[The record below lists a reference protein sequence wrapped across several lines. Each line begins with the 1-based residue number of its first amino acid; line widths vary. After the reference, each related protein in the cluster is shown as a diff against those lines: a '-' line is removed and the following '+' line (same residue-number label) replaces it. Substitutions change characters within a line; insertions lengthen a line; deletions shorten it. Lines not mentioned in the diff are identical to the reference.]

1 MPAVGRLWPSDNDD
15 DEDGDDDDFDEDG
28 DCDDGVDYD
37 LVL

>member
-1 MPAVGRLWPSDNDD
+1 MMVMKIGDD
-15 DEDGDDDDFDEDG
+15 FDEDGDCDGDDFDEDG

>member
-1 MPAVGRLWPSDNDD
+1 MDDNDD
-15 DEDGDDDDFDEDG
+15 VEDGDDDDFDEDG

>member
-1 MPAVGRLWPSDNDD
+1 MFRLPAFGWMIMMVMKIG
-15 DEDGDDDDFDEDG
+15 DDFDEDG